1 MKRRDFIKTNLAAL
15 GGALLAGGLP
25 ASTQAAEPSKSRR
38 VRGKPEIKLGMR
50 VSPGL
55 SEQNL
60 EFMRQLELGWCR
72 LDVYSSDFG
81 YEALARTRDH
91 YEKHGLRIFTVI
103 NYARLTPALLL
114 GGPGRETQLQ
124 AFARSIGDLGRL
136 GIPVCDMSWIGLLPG
151 SQVFNTSTADMNGI
165 QTRIF
170 DTAEYANID
179 KVVGRRWSAEEV
191 RDALK
196 YFLDRILPVAEA
208 SGVRIAIHP
217 DDPPIAEQ
225 GGVARILHTFE
236 QFRQLFDLCSSPSLG
251 VNFCVGTWTEAG
263 EAAGKPVID
272 AIRWF
277 AAHSRLI
284 DVHFRNIRGVLPR
297 FQETFIDNGDQDM
310 QAVMNTLVE
319 VGFNGLLVPDHVPA
333 FAIDEVPAPLAGAYR
348 TPFPPAGIAYS
359 AACMR
364 TMLRNAC
371 RRAGNP
377 SR

>member
-1 MKRRDFIKTNLAAL
+1 MKRRDFIRTNLAAL

-25 ASTQAAEPSKSRR
+25 ASTQAAEPAASRR

-55 SEQNL
+55 SAQHL
-60 EFMRQLELGWCR
+60 EFMRQLGLHWCR
-72 LDVYSSDFG
+72 LDVYAKDFG
-81 YEALARTRDH
+81 YEALARTRDD
-91 YEKHGLRIFTVI
+91 YEKHGLRIFSVI

-114 GGPGRETQLQ
+114 GGPDRETQLQ
-124 AFARSIGDLGRL
+124 AFAQGIVDLGRL

-151 SQVFNTSTADMNGI
+151 SQAFNTSTADLNGI

-170 DTAEYANID
+170 DISEYAKID
-179 KVVGRRWSAEEV
+179 RVAGRRWSAEEV
-191 RDALK
+191 RGALK

-208 SGVRIAIHP
+208 SRVRIAIHP

-236 QFRQLFDLCSSPSLG
+236 QFRQLFDLCPSPSLG

-263 EAAGKPVID
+263 KATGMPVND
-272 AIRWF
+272 MIRWL
-277 AAHSRLI
+277 AAHGRLI
-284 DVHFRNIRGVLPR
+284 DAHFRNIRGELPR

-319 VGFNGLLVPDHVPA
+319 VGFDGLLVPDHVPV
-333 FAIDEVPAPLAGAYR
+333 FTVDEVPAPPPGAYR
-348 TPFPPAGIAYS
+348 TPFPLAGIAYS

-364 TMLRNAC
+364 TMLRHASQQ
-371 RRAGNP
+371 APGA
-377 SR
+377 

>member
-1 MKRRDFIKTNLAAL
+1 MKRREFIRTNLAAL

-25 ASTQAAEPSKSRR
+25 ASTRAAEPAESRR
-38 VRGKPEIKLGMR
+38 LSGKPEIKLGMR

-60 EFMRQLELGWCR
+60 EFMRQLGLHWCR
-72 LDVYSSDFG
+72 LDIYAKDFG
-81 YEALARTRDH
+81 YEALARTRDD
-91 YEKHGLRIFTVI
+91 YEKHGLRIFSVI
-103 NYARLTPALLL
+103 NYARLTPALML
-114 GGPGRETQLQ
+114 GGPEREAQLQ
-124 AFARSIGDLGRL
+124 VFARSLGDLGRL

-151 SQVFNTSTADMNGI
+151 SQVFNTSTADLNGI

-170 DTAEYANID
+170 DTAEYAKID
-179 KVVGRRWSAEEV
+179 HVAGRRWSAEEV

-208 SGVRIAIHP
+208 SGVRISIHP

-236 QFRQLFDLCSSPSLG
+236 QFQQLFALCPSPILG

-263 EAAGKPVID
+263 PATGLPVLD
-272 AIRWF
+272 MIRWL
-277 AAHSRLI
+277 AAHGRLI

-297 FQETFIDNGDQDM
+297 FQETFIDDGDQDM
-310 QAVMNTLVE
+310 QAVMNTLVD
-319 VGFNGLLVPDHVPA
+319 VGFNGLLVPDHVPV
-333 FAIDEVPAPLAGAYR
+333 FAVDEVPAPPAGAYR
-348 TPFPPAGIAYS
+348 TPFPLAGIAYS

-364 TMLRNAC
+364 TMLRHASQ
-371 RRAGNP
+371 RGPGA
-377 SR
+377 

>member
-1 MKRRDFIKTNLAAL
+1 MKRRDFIKTNLAVL
-15 GGALLAGGLP
+15 GGALLAGGWP
-25 ASTQAAEPSKSRR
+25 AATRAAELAESRR
-38 VRGKPEIKLGMR
+38 APGQPEIKLGMR

-60 EFMRQLELGWCR
+60 EFMRQLELHWCR
-72 LDVYSSDFG
+72 LDVYSKDFG
-81 YEALARTRDH
+81 YEALAHTRDN
-91 YEKHGLRIFTVI
+91 YEKHGLRIFSVI

-114 GGPGRETQLQ
+114 GGSDREAQLQ
-124 AFARSIGDLGRL
+124 VFARSIGDLGRL

-151 SQVFNTSTADMNGI
+151 SQVFNTSTADLNGI

-170 DTAEYANID
+170 DTAEYAQID
-179 KVVGRRWSAEEV
+179 KVAGRRWPAEEV

-196 YFLDRILPVAEA
+196 YFLDRMLPVAEA

-236 QFRQLFDLCSSPSLG
+236 QFRQLFDLCGSPSLG

-263 EAAGKPVID
+263 VATGKPVLD

-277 AAHSRLI
+277 AAHGRLI

-319 VGFNGLLVPDHVPA
+319 VGFDGLLVPDHVPV
-333 FAIDEVPAPLAGAYR
+333 FTVDEVPAPPAGAYR
-348 TPFPPAGIAYS
+348 TPFPLAGTAYS
-359 AACMR
+359 AAGMR

-371 RRAGNP
+371 QHGPGA
-377 SR
+377 